1 MKRFLLF
8 LPSILLLAGCMANN
22 YVPPWTFY
30 DQCAQQLSSFSAIA
44 NCGETKRNAWCT
56 EHQNCTSN
64 DNAFVAYT
72 DSLVASV
79 KSGEMTQEEARR
91 KWIEFRA
98 NQVNAY
104 QQQQMMTAPRQ
115 PMTCFSNGPIVNC
128 Y

>member
-1 MKRFLLF
+1 MKRLVKILS
-8 LPSILLLAGCMANN
+8 LTILLTGCMANT

-44 NCGETKRNAWCT
+44 GCGEAKRNAWCT
-56 EHQNCTSN
+56 EHHNCTSN
-64 DNAFVAYT
+64 DNAFVSYT

-79 KSGEMTQEEARR
+79 KNGEMTQEEARR
-91 KWIEFRA
+91 KWIEFRS

-104 QQQQMMTAPRQ
+104 QQQQMMAAPRQ
-115 PMTCFSNGPIVNC
+115 PMTCISNGPFVNC